1 MPSSPD
7 DAALTARPDDAALT
21 AGPDDAALTA
31 RLDAAGLA
39 ARPHA
44 SIVGAFLEG
53 WRRTLSAPVL
63 TLGILSAT
71 FVTALPLGIALQGEL
86 ARQFGSS
93 LEAERSESTWN
104 LIWAGEFQSQASPM
118 ARTFTH
124 EILGFGGTLAALS
137 GFLDAESL
145 DPTIAAVVV
154 GYIGLWVFLSGG
166 ILDRFARGRP
176 LRPFSFFA
184 ACGAYFL
191 RFVRLAVVI
200 GPCYWLL
207 FAKLHPWLF
216 GTLYDRFTRDLA
228 AEHQVVG
235 VRVALYLVFVSLLVA
250 VNLVADFA
258 KVRAVV
264 EDRRSAISALG
275 AALRFIRRRAARV
288 LALYLLNVIA
298 AAVVLRLWLQMAPG
312 AAAPV
317 WLALLGGQLYILA
330 RVWAKLAF
338 MASEVVFFQGEL
350 AHASFTAAPEPVW
363 PDSPA
368 VEAIKNLRK

>member
-1 MPSSPD
+1 MRSS
-7 DAALTARPDDAALT
+7 
-21 AGPDDAALTA
+21 
-31 RLDAAGLA
+31 LDAASLA
-39 ARPHA
+39 ARPRA
-44 SIVGAFLEG
+44 SVIGAFLEG
-53 WRRTLSAPVL
+53 WRRTLGAPVL
-63 TLGILSAT
+63 ALGLLSAT
-71 FVTALPLGIALQGEL
+71 FLSVLPLGIALQDEL
-86 ARQFGSS
+86 ERHLGSS
-93 LEAERSESTWN
+93 LEAERSGATWN
-104 LIWAGEFQSQASPM
+104 LIWAGEFQSQASPT

-137 GFLDAESL
+137 GFLDADAL

-154 GYIGLWVFLSGG
+154 GYIGLWIFLSGG
-166 ILDRFARGRP
+166 ILDRLARGRP
-176 LRPFSFFA
+176 LRPFAFFA

-191 RFVRLAVVI
+191 RFVRLAVII

-216 GTLYDRFTRDLA
+216 GTLYDHFTRDLD
-228 AEHQVVG
+228 AEHQVVAL
-235 VRVALYLVFVSLLVA
+235 RVALYVVFVSFVVA

-275 AALRFIRRRAARV
+275 AALRFVRRRPARV
-288 LALYLLNVIA
+288 VALYALNMLA
-298 AAVVLRLWLQMAPG
+298 GAVVLRLWLQTAPG

-317 WLALLGGQLYILA
+317 WLTLLGGQLYILG
-330 RVWAKLAF
+330 RVWVRLAF

>member
-1 MPSSPD
+1 M
-7 DAALTARPDDAALT
+7 
-21 AGPDDAALTA
+21 
-31 RLDAAGLA
+31 
-39 ARPHA
+39 
-44 SIVGAFLEG
+44 
-53 WRRTLSAPVL
+53 
-63 TLGILSAT
+63 T

-86 ARQFGSS
+86 ARQLGSS

-104 LIWAGEFQSQASPM
+104 PIWAGEFQSQASPM

-124 EILGFGGTLAALS
+124 EILGFGGTLATLS

-154 GYIGLWVFLSGG
+154 GYVGLWVFLSGG

-176 LRPFSFFA
+176 LRPFAFFA
-184 ACGAYFL
+184 ACGGYFL

-216 GTLYDRFTRDLA
+216 GTLYDRFTRDLT

-275 AALRFIRRRAARV
+275 AALRFIRRRPARV
-288 LALYLLNVIA
+288 LALYLLNVLA
-298 AAVVLRLWLQMAPG
+298 AAVVLRLWLQTAPG
-312 AAAPV
+312 AGRAG
-317 WLALLGGQLYILA
+317 LARPAGRPALHPG
-330 RVWAKLAF
+330 RVWAKARLHGVRSGVLPGRARAREF
-338 MASEVVFFQGEL
+338 HGRAGARVAGFAGGRSDQEL
-350 AHASFTAAPEPVW
+350 AEIVRRDDWVAETVG
-363 PDSPA
+363 
-368 VEAIKNLRK
+368 R

>member
-1 MPSSPD
+1 M
-7 DAALTARPDDAALT
+7 
-21 AGPDDAALTA
+21 
-31 RLDAAGLA
+31 
-39 ARPHA
+39 
-44 SIVGAFLEG
+44 
-53 WRRTLSAPVL
+53 
-63 TLGILSAT
+63 
-71 FVTALPLGIALQGEL
+71 
-86 ARQFGSS
+86 
-93 LEAERSESTWN
+93 
-104 LIWAGEFQSQASPM
+104 
-118 ARTFTH
+118 
-124 EILGFGGTLAALS
+124 
-137 GFLDAESL
+137 
-145 DPTIAAVVV
+145 
-154 GYIGLWVFLSGG
+154 
-166 ILDRFARGRP
+166 
-176 LRPFSFFA
+176 
-184 ACGAYFL
+184 
-191 RFVRLAVVI
+191 
-200 GPCYWLL
+200 
-207 FAKLHPWLF
+207 
-216 GTLYDRFTRDLA
+216 YDRFTRDLT